1 MLQQIILLL
10 SSKSFFGSWFSADK
24 IGALIAAELLPTSYW
39 ARDHQYID
47 FFYCKQVACC
57 FYFISFLNDFPFST
71 VIKITK
77 PPPKVGAWSALQ
89 PYLDKLLNKAL
100 QAPSLGGSCVIP
112 ITVLNEKSFKIC
124 NKEINA
130 IPYSLD

>member
-1 MLQQIILLL
+1 MLFL
-10 SSKSFFGSWFSADK
+10 FH
-24 IGALIAAELLPTSYW
+24 LI
-39 ARDHQYID
+39 
-47 FFYCKQVACC
+47 FK
-57 FYFISFLNDFPFST
+57 FST